1 MVVMK
6 AAVIRGWM
14 KQSPRGPW
22 GRLRGGLRL
31 GVPPEPAV
39 QTLVRLRRRRL
50 DGAHGVRPRGRAL
63 LAGKSAPLQGAARA
77 TSQHGGRLSLGTKR
91 EGPGPSVGDVGH
103 ADPPRG
109 RTSRG
114 RAARD
119 AVTRFAVLAVCREC
133 AVYSM
138 ASSLSRLTE
147 CGPPSPRVPPTS
159 GRSR

>member
-114 RAARD
+114 RD
-119 AVTRFAVLAVCREC
+119 AVTQFTVLAVCREC